1 MTSEQSERERIWAR
15 HKIYMRE
22 RMQVTITD
30 RQYLWWDYVFSKQM
44 VKAVSKYEDLI
55 FISASR
61 DSHGCLWF
69 GDYER
74 ANIKFLGRTITAYRF
89 AYAVATVVP
98 LSTKEI
104 VRHECNNPYCVNPR
118 HMLTGDAKDNYRDYL
133 ATQAYGTRWKLLRG
147 WDSM

>member
-1 MTSEQSERERIWAR
+1 LTSEQDRIWAR
-15 HKIYMRE
+15 HEVYMQE
-22 RMQVTITD
+22 RMKLMISD
-30 RQYLWWDYVFSKQM
+30 RQYLWWDDVFASHM
-44 VKAVSKYEDLI
+44 VKAVSKYDTLL
-55 FISASR
+55 FHWAHR
-61 DSHGCLWF
+61 DSYGCRWF
-69 GDYER
+69 GDYPR
-74 ANIKFLGRTITAYRF
+74 ANIKFLGKTLTAYRF

-98 LSTKEI
+98 ISTKEI